1 MAPEGV
7 DVDEIGRAMAAHP
20 HVTEVHDLHVWEI
33 GTSFPALSAHVLVE
47 PEADCHGIRRELEQ
61 LLDERFEV
69 EHTTLQ
75 VDHARADRLLQIGG
89 TAEPA
94 SARAGAGQSRVR
106 LRSRAASS
114 RRAASTLPA
123 RAPELSAA
131 TGALAPVLMTT

>member
-7 DVDEIGRAMAAHP
+7 DVEEIGRAMAAHP

-61 LLDERFEV
+61 LLEERFEV

-75 VDHARADRLLQIGG
+75 VDHAVADRLLQIGK
-89 TAEPA
+89 P
-94 SARAGAGQSRVR
+94 
-106 LRSRAASS
+106 
-114 RRAASTLPA
+114 RRDGS
-123 RAPELSAA
+123 
-131 TGALAPVLMTT
+131 